1 MSALLL
7 ATDPDLQAK
16 VEAAVSQTR
25 AGLVTSMV
33 KRVLAEPR
41 ADLSLGLGLVTAEN
55 KKNGLTLLA
64 GINTSLGADYRKISN
79 LALLGVELCGLH
91 SLCKQRD
98 QFRDLYMRAC
108 WGKKLSELD
117 ISFKAAF
124 NGSKSECVE
133 VLRLLVAH
141 PQAEISLLLQF
152 ARAFKIIK
160 NDVLTLYSEARLK
173 KLEARVNNRGEVVV
187 ENLEDVTAK
196 VERCLDMIQE
206 DRVLYEHLTK
216 LFSEVSPYNY
226 AVLEFI
232 LKKLYQTKVY
242 RDEKPQF
249 LLKADKILG
258 FLMQYRRV
266 SEPQA
271 EAEVDNWI
279 KERSCPLPVL
289 AQRRLPLYSLV
300 MLPVKEKYKWLEKE
314 FSLDTYKSWMSV
326 AKVLGLAGDNICYFA
341 VKNTVQEMM
350 ENNAK
355 EGLSLSGEDWVM
367 GHVNKN
373 ILESIQECIRSM
385 TNSEK
390 ATAASH
396 WVVNR
401 LPKGKDKVLASIGAE
416 TVVQSWFTKMEDGGV
431 SDTVRTGLEI
441 SKKTRRQLEAEQV
454 LNKHGLTDQKYI
466 DLVYHDKPLELLL
479 QLFEDPSIETR
490 TRAAAGNFPDIN
502 AAADSIAS
510 IHEINITSVKHE
522 LLDKW
527 LPVSGSGGGGG
538 LDDTMAD
545 FTLNLNTLKSEDQ
558 EDNVNSVNLI
568 RCVYLQAGEGQGD
581 GGLQYLLKF
590 GFSPDQGVS
599 TQHKLRALKCLFSVC
614 SDKRLE
620 EVTGRKVDSI
630 RQYMKS
636 LVYLS
641 RLESLNLPYTLAS
654 LEAVSKTS
662 LVESVWRVAKA
673 SVEGVLLVRDLCAEY
688 EIWGPG
694 MWATLLD
701 RMIALALVSEL
712 TTTLLLLNSRPQ
724 IWNSPQFLRAWNL
737 VLHSP
742 FRSVVP
748 PASRDQKAL
757 CDEAFKLINFCPT
770 ATDLDLKTLGKSSL
784 SSVAL
789 NRFLLFLIFF
799 QF

>member
-16 VEAAVSQTR
+16 AEAAVSQTR
-25 AGLVTSMV
+25 ASLVTSLV
-33 KRVLAEPR
+33 KRVLSDPR
-41 ADLSLGLGLVTAEN
+41 ADLSLGLALVTAEN
-55 KKNGLTLLA
+55 KKNSLNLLA

-91 SLCKQRD
+91 GLCKQRD
-98 QFRDLYMRAC
+98 QFRDLYMRSC

-124 NGSKSECVE
+124 SGSKSECVE
-133 VLRLLVAH
+133 VLKQLVAH
-141 PQAEISLLLQF
+141 PHAEISLLLQF
-152 ARAFKIIK
+152 AKAFKIVK
-160 NDVLTLYSEARLK
+160 NDVLTLYSEALVK
-173 KLEARVNNRGEVVV
+173 KLEAGVNKRGDVVVNN
-187 ENLEDVTAK
+187 LDDVTIK
-196 VERCLDMIQE
+196 VERCLDMIEE
-206 DRVLYEHLTK
+206 DSVLFEHLTK

-232 LKKLYQTKVY
+232 LKKLYQTKFY

-271 EAEVDNWI
+271 ECEVDSWI
-279 KERSCPLPVL
+279 KERGCPLPGL
-289 AQRRLPLYSLV
+289 ARRRLPLYSLV
-300 MLPVKEKYKWLEKE
+300 MIPVKEKYKWLEKE
-314 FSLDTYKSWMSV
+314 FTLDTYKAWMSV
-326 AKVLGLAGDNICYFA
+326 AKVLGLAGDNICYYA

-350 ENNAK
+350 DNNAK
-355 EGLSLSGEDWVM
+355 EGLTLTGEDWVL

-373 ILESIQECIRSM
+373 ILESIQDCIRSM

-401 LPKGKDKVLASIGAE
+401 LPKGKDKVLASVGAE
-416 TVVQSWFTKMEDGGV
+416 TVVKSWFTKMEDSGV

-441 SKKTRRQLEAEQV
+441 SRKTRRQLESEEV
-454 LNKHGLTDQKYI
+454 LHKHGLTGQKYL

-479 QLFEDPSIETR
+479 QLYEDPSIETR

-502 AAADSIAS
+502 SAAASIAS
-510 IHEINITSVKHE
+510 IHEINITRVKHE
-522 LLDKW
+522 LMDKW
-527 LPVSGSGGGGG
+527 LPANVSGGGGDH
-538 LDDTMAD
+538 DDTMTD
-545 FTLNLNTLKSEDQ
+545 FTLNLNTLKSETQ
-558 EDNVNSVNLI
+558 EDNVDNVNLI
-568 RCVYLQAGEGQGD
+568 RCVYLLQAGEGQDD
-581 GGLQYLLKF
+581 GGVQYLLKF
-590 GFSPDQGVS
+590 GFSSDQAIS

-620 EVTGRKVDSI
+620 EVTGRKMENI
-630 RQYMKS
+630 KQYMKS

-673 SVEGVLLVRDLCAEY
+673 SVEGVLLVRDLCSEY
-688 EIWGPG
+688 EIWSPG
-694 MWATLLD
+694 MWAALLD
-701 RMIALALVSEL
+701 RMMALALVSEL
-712 TTTLLLLNSRPQ
+712 TSTLLLLNSRPQ
-724 IWNSPQFLRAWNL
+724 LWNSPQFLKAWNL
-737 VLHSP
+737 VLQTP

-748 PASRDQKAL
+748 PANRDQRTQ
-757 CDEAFKLINFCPT
+757 CHDAFKLINFCPT
-770 ATDLDLKTLGKSSL
+770 ATDLDLKTLGELK
-784 SSVAL
+784 
-789 NRFLLFLIFF
+789 
-799 QF
+799 